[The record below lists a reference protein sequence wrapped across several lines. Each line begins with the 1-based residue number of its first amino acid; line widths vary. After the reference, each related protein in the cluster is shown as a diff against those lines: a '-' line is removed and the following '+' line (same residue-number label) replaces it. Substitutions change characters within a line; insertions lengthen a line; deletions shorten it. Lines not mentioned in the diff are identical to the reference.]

1 MSSIEWPEFLYRAW
15 RINLDVPDVIWY
27 YDRAQRTKT
36 PDRWRGAAIENIFY
50 SLCSSLGS
58 GNCCRIL
65 NYKNPLHKGFTAAEI
80 RTAYYPLRLLG
91 SHWEEVYNK
100 EADNGVGAM
109 VPLIDDKL
117 SQQVAALRQSTL
129 APKQVLAFRLNTC
142 ISKAGIVS
150 PTLGGGSKL
159 AFRIV
164 HAGSLVLGRMT
175 EKLKKQ
181 DDKRSDRM
189 LRGAVNYLRDLLTG
203 NHIQKDN
210 VELLDE
216 IKQLLLLEIEL
227 RTPRDGGVK

>member
-1 MSSIEWPEFLYRAW
+1 MLKYR
-15 RINLDVPDVIWY
+15 Y
-27 YDRAQRTKT
+27 
-36 PDRWRGAAIENIFY
+36 
-50 SLCSSLGS
+50 
-58 GNCCRIL
+58 
-65 NYKNPLHKGFTAAEI
+65 PLHKDFTEAEM
-80 RTAYYPLRLLG
+80 RAAYYPLRLLG

-100 EADNGVGAM
+100 EADNGVSAM

-117 SQQVAALRQSTL
+117 SQQVAALRRRTL
-129 APKQVLAFRLNTC
+129 APKQVLAFKLNAC

-175 EKLKKQ
+175 ERLKKQ

-203 NHIQKDN
+203 SHIKKDN

-216 IKQLLLLEIEL
+216 INQLLLLEIEL
-227 RTPRDGGVK
+227 RTPRERGAKEG